1 VRTGQVSRDQV
12 STALTYA
19 YYGKRSGD
27 LYVIQEPYYLFSA
40 TGTSHGTPF
49 DYDSHVPVIFM
60 GAGIKP
66 GHYYEKIAVNDIAPT
81 LAAIAGVQEPSGSIG
96 RVLQEMWQ

>member
-1 VRTGQVSRDQV
+1 MNDNVSA
-12 STALTYA
+12 ALS
-19 YYGKRSGD
+19 YGFYEQRSGD
-27 LYVIQEPYYLFSA
+27 IFVIPEPFYMYDA
-40 TGTSHGTPF
+40 TGTTHGTPF

-66 GHYYEKIAVNDIAPT
+66 GHYYQKIAVNDIAPT
-81 LAAIAGVQEPSGSIG
+81 LAAIDGVEAPSGSIG